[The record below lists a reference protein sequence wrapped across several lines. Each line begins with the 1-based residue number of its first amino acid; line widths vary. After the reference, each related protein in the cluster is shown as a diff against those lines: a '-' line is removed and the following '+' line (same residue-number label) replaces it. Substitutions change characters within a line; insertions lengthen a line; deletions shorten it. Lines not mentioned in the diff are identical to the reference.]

1 MLLLLALD
9 LAAVSLSKILQV
21 GEKLG
26 RIRAE
31 KRVSSDSKL
40 T

>member
-9 LAAVSLSKILQV
+9 LAAVSLSKILQCWGEV
-21 GEKLG
+21 GENKG
-26 RIRAE
+26 RE
-31 KRVSSDSKL
+31 KSSDEQL